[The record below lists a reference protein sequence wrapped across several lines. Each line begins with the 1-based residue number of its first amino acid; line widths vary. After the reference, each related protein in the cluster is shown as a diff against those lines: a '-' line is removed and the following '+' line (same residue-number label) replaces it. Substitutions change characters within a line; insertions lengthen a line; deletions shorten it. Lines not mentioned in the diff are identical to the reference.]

1 MNAVLIDGKALS
13 ARKREEIKKKC
24 EIFEQEY
31 GRKICLAV
39 VLVGNDPASEVYV
52 RNKIRGCEATD
63 IRSLSFTLP
72 QTASQNDVEQ
82 LICALSA
89 DESVDGILV
98 QLPLPKGLDEDRILN
113 LIPPGKDVD
122 GFHPVNVGKLLL
134 GKETIGACTPM
145 GVMTMLH
152 DNDISV
158 AGKNAV
164 AEILSV
170 TENWG
175 GHDYEL
181 EMAVCPTKNADR
193 YEWFAEKA
201 CETGIDSI
209 VPVCGEHSERRII
222 KPQRLDKILLS
233 ATKQS
238 LKARI
243 PAVREMV
250 TVKEYADSLKQENGR
265 LKLIA
270 YCFEDESHPRI
281 SIKEALDMMPE
292 NCRDISVLIGPEG
305 DFSAEE
311 ASLALE
317 CGFIPV
323 HLGPSRLRTETAAF
337 AAVCAVYPHFLL

>member
-1 MNAVLIDGKALS
+1 MSAVLIDGKALS

-113 LIPPGKDVD
+113 LIPPEKDVD

-134 GKETIGACTPM
+134 GKETIVACTPM

-158 AGKNAV
+158 AGKNTVVIGRSNIVGKPMAMLLLRDH
-164 AEILSV
+164 ATV
-170 TENWG
+170 TICHSRTKN
-175 GHDYEL
+175 L
-181 EMAVCPTKNADR
+181 KKICKNADILVAAIGKPEFVTADMVKDGAVVIDVGINR
-193 YEWFAEKA
+193 VNGKLKGDVDFDSVKEKA
-201 CETGIDSI
+201 SYITP
-209 VPVCGEHSERRII
+209 VPGGVGPMTITTLLENTYLCGVRRERA
-222 KPQRLDKILLS
+222 KS
-233 ATKQS
+233 
-238 LKARI
+238 
-243 PAVREMV
+243 
-250 TVKEYADSLKQENGR
+250 
-265 LKLIA
+265 
-270 YCFEDESHPRI
+270 
-281 SIKEALDMMPE
+281 
-292 NCRDISVLIGPEG
+292 
-305 DFSAEE
+305 
-311 ASLALE
+311 
-317 CGFIPV
+317 
-323 HLGPSRLRTETAAF
+323 
-337 AAVCAVYPHFLL
+337 